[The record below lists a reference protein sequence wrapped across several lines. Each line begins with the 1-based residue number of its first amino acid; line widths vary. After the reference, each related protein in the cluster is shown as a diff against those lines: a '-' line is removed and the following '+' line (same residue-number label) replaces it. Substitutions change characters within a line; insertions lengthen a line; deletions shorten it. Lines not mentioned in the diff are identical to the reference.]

1 MADSLDIT
9 QLMDWLEGRL
19 SEDEAAAI
27 SAAIQAD
34 DSYKATVAWLQA
46 FLNLSRST
54 VLIEPPPDLLQETI
68 SHFRAFAQGKRA
80 PGWLQR
86 LIATL
91 TSDSWQRPVP
101 AGVRRTGLGAAP
113 RQLVYQAN
121 TVDIVLNIR
130 AGSDEALF
138 DLVGQVFPK
147 DESDPASFT
156 VQLTLRGRE
165 LEVALTYTDNV
176 GKFAFTNLAAGA
188 YMLII
193 LGNQAEITIAEV
205 ALSA

>member
-1 MADSLDIT
+1 
-9 QLMDWLEGRL
+9 
-19 SEDEAAAI
+19 
-27 SAAIQAD
+27 
-34 DSYKATVAWLQA
+34 LQA

-54 VLIEPPPDLLQETI
+54 VLIEPPPDLLQETTF
-68 SHFRAFAQGKRA
+68 HFRAFAQSKRP

-101 AGVRRTGLGAAP
+101 ASVRRTGLGAVP

-121 TVDIVLNIR
+121 TVDIVLNLR
-130 AGSDEALF
+130 AGSDGALF

-156 VQLTLRGRE
+156 IQLTQRGRE
-165 LEVALTYTDNV
+165 LEAALTYADNV

-188 YMLII
+188 YTIII
-193 LGNQAEITIAEV
+193 LGNQVEVTIAEV
-205 ALSA
+205 TLSA